1 MATIKQVAEA
11 AGVSTATVSRVL
23 SNTGYA
29 REETR
34 KKVFKVVAELGYR
47 PNNVAR
53 NLRVRR
59 TNVIALVV
67 ADIENPYFSA
77 VGKAV
82 QDLAYLYGMQ
92 VILCNTDEDL
102 DKEQQY
108 LDVLKSDNAAGI
120 IIAPTHQSTESFRY
134 LADLKLPTVVIDR
147 SFRNIDIVLNMD
159 NVVID
164 NRGAGDA
171 LGSHLLERKRNRI
184 GGIFGYGSVTGRER
198 FEGVMEAHERAGV
211 RPTDE
216 LFRFVAAKEQ
226 LGYQACLDL
235 IERPDPPDA
244 LIASNGL
251 LAAGAYR
258 ALKERKVDIPNQ
270 LAFASFDDTLWT
282 PMVSPAVTV
291 IRQPT
296 SAIGRVAVE
305 LLLKRI
311 QDPELEGSETVLKSE
326 LVVRDST

>member
-1 MATIKQVAEA
+1 
-11 AGVSTATVSRVL
+11 
-23 SNTGYA
+23 
-29 REETR
+29 
-34 KKVFKVVAELGYR
+34 VFKAVAELGYR
-47 PNNVAR
+47 PSNVAR

-67 ADIENPYFSA
+67 ADIQNPYFSA

-82 QDLAYLYGMQ
+82 QDLAYSYGMQ

-102 DKEQQY
+102 EKEQQY
-108 LDVLKSDNAAGI
+108 LDVLKADNAAGI

-159 NVVID
+159 NVVIN
-164 NRGAGDA
+164 NRAA
-171 LGSHLLERKRNRI
+171 ASELGSHLLKRKRKRI
-184 GGIFGYGSVTGRER
+184 AGIFGYGSTTGRER
-198 FEGVMEAHERAGV
+198 YEGVMQAHTQAGV
-211 RPTDE
+211 RAEGD
-216 LFRFVAAKEQ
+216 LFRFVSAKEQ
-226 LGYQACLDL
+226 VGYEACLEL

-244 LIASNGL
+244 IVASNGL

-258 ALKERKVDIPNQ
+258 ALKERKVDIPRQ

-282 PMVSPAVTV
+282 PMVSPSVTV
-291 IRQPT
+291 VRQPT
-296 SAIGRVAVE
+296 TEIGRVAVE

-326 LVVRDST
+326 LVLRDST

>member
-1 MATIKQVAEA
+1 M
-11 AGVSTATVSRVL
+11 
-23 SNTGYA
+23 
-29 REETR
+29 
-34 KKVFKVVAELGYR
+34 FKAVAELGYR

-67 ADIENPYFSA
+67 ADIQNPYFSA

-82 QDLAYLYGMQ
+82 QDLAYSYGMQ

-102 DKEQQY
+102 EKEQQY
-108 LDVLKSDNAAGI
+108 LDVLKADNAAGI

-134 LADLKLPTVVIDR
+134 LAELQLPTVVIDR
-147 SFRNIDIVLNMD
+147 SFRNIDLVLNMD

-164 NRGAGDA
+164 NRSAA
-171 LGSHLLERKRNRI
+171 TELGLHLLGRQRKRLA
-184 GGIFGYGSVTGRER
+184 GIFGYGSTTGRER
-198 FEGVMEAHERAGV
+198 YQGVMDAHKQAGV
-211 RPTDE
+211 TPEAD
-216 LFRFVAAKEQ
+216 LFRFVAARE
-226 LGYQACLDL
+226 LVGYTTCIELL
-235 IERPDPPDA
+235 ERPDPPDA
-244 LIASNGL
+244 FVASNGL

-258 ALKERKVDIPNQ
+258 ALKERRIDIPHQ

-291 IRQPT
+291 VRQPT
-296 SAIGRVAVE
+296 TEIGRVAVE